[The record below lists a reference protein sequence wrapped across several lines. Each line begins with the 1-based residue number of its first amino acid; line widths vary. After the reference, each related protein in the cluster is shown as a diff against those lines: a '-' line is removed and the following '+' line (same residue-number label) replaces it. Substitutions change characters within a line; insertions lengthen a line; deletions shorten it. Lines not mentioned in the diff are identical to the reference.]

1 MLIVLLR
8 FSESAAR
15 VAKVSDRKKYL
26 SLIDEPCLIR
36 PTLIGFNPAEVK
48 YYPSMISLDKC
59 MEVVMSYLQKYVF
72 RKNPKD
78 INFKEFNMTSG
89 KNEAKT
95 MLRHISFDCK
105 CKRNSTTYHSNP
117 TWNNEK

>member
-59 MEVVMSYLQKYVF
+59 SGSCNVLS
-72 RKNPKD
+72 PK
-78 INFKEFNMTSG
+78 ICVPK
-89 KNEAKT
+89 KPK
-95 MLRHISFDCK
+95 RHKF
-105 CKRNSTTYHSNP
+105 
-117 TWNNEK
+117 

>member
-59 MEVVMSYLQKYVF
+59 SGSCNVLS
-72 RKNPKD
+72 PKTCVP
-78 INFKEFNMTSG
+78 K
-89 KNEAKT
+89 KPK
-95 MLRHISFDCK
+95 RHKF
-105 CKRNSTTYHSNP
+105 
-117 TWNNEK
+117 